1 MSEPISE
8 KEAHRLSFLEL
19 FQEESPVGQK
29 FSHVEI
35 PLIQRDY
42 AQGRESAKAVRDQFL
57 DSLLT
62 SLKNDRWLSLD
73 FIYGEVVKTE
83 NNQSY
88 FQPIDGQQRL
98 TTLFLLHWYLA
109 CVAGRREDFAKWMQ
123 DGEKEPRFQYSVR
136 KSSQQFFAWLLDFTP
151 DLSRS
156 LAEQLSDQA
165 WSFGAWQHDST
176 IQGALEMLEAIREK
190 FAGEGAKE
198 FYDKLQQPNGPI
210 TLDVLNL
217 EDLGLS
223 DEIYIKMN
231 ARGKELTGFEKF
243 KAWLIGERWETN
255 KLSWPDD
262 GDEAKQWPILLDGD
276 WLDLFWA
283 FRNRTDQKPSESVS
297 KAYFRTFVALAVNF
311 HASKGRFEKEWM
323 TADRDDQQL
332 LWDKIFTEE
341 ALQSVFQN
349 LRNFSSQEDAIGS
362 LRKALKNKGIPFSE
376 DSLCKAFFEGGLD
389 LDLKERLWLHAVCLF
404 LEALHE
410 RDRDDWFRVIRNLI
424 ENSTFSQETFA
435 NAVRSISTLAEKC
448 LSHLEPG
455 KNRPVFNALEDL
467 SFLEQLKGLDG
478 KQKEEESEKA
488 RRMLRTE
495 DGSEW
500 EKAIVEAENH
510 PAFRGQIGLL
520 LDEDTALDLFRKRWD
535 VFNELLDDKGS
546 KIGKDKYLLARAALS
561 QCEPI
566 ILGWQQNLE
575 FKDTAWHW
583 KKNLLSS
590 DALER
595 EGQLT
600 PKGKFRK
607 GMRKLVNHLIGSVD
621 YESDISKLLQ
631 EPSVVN
637 DWMDD
642 VIRYGHIFLQF
653 RPEKQISR
661 EQKVQNYRDDGIFIF
676 HITNSSEG
684 DIMLGKQA
692 RWRNRIVQLL
702 LTPGS
707 GWHLDDLDEW
717 RILNF
722 EVEVP
727 FYKGHQFHLLHK
739 TESWL
744 VKINYRGVVLQ
755 KRNVDR
761 LRSGIAAEWTNVPEC
776 EFGISNRAEGDAP
789 DQIVRK
795 IAETIK
801 SSDILYNDNP
811 AKVTPQREPAPNA

>member
-1 MSEPISE
+1 MSEPIFE
-8 KEAHRLSFLEL
+8 KEAHRLGFLEL

-42 AQGRESAKAVRDQFL
+42 AQGRKSSKAVRDQFL

-62 SLKNDRWLSLD
+62 ALKNDRWLSLD
-73 FIYGEVVKTE
+73 FIYGEVVKAE

-151 DLSRS
+151 DLSQS

-190 FAGEGAKE
+190 FAGQEAKE
-198 FYDKLQQPNGPI
+198 FYDKLQQPNRPI

-243 KAWLIGERWETN
+243 KAWLIGDRWETN
-255 KLSWPDD
+255 RLSWADD

-283 FRNRTDQKPSESVS
+283 FRDRTDQKPSESVS
-297 KAYFRTFVALAVNF
+297 RAYFRTFLALAVNF
-311 HASKGRFEKEWM
+311 HASKGRSKKEWR
-323 TADRDDQQL
+323 TADCDDQQS
-332 LWDKIFTEE
+332 LWGEIFTEE
-341 ALQSVFQN
+341 ALQSVFLN
-349 LRNFSSQEDAIGS
+349 LRNLSSHEDAIGS
-362 LRKALKNKGIPFSE
+362 LRKALKNKEIPFSE
-376 DSLCKAFFEGGLD
+376 EPLCKPFFEGGLEPD
-389 LDLKERLWLHAVCLF
+389 PPGLKERLWLHAICLF

-410 RDRDDWFRVIRNLI
+410 CDRDDWFRVIRNLI
-424 ENSTFSQETFA
+424 ENSTLRDETFA
-435 NAVRSISTLAEKC
+435 NAVQSISILAQNC
-448 LSHLEPG
+448 LSQLEPR
-455 KNRPVFNALEDL
+455 KNRPVLSALQNL
-467 SFLEQLKGLDG
+467 SFLEELKGLDG

-488 RRMLRTE
+488 TRILRIE

-510 PAFRGQIGLL
+510 SVLRGQIGLL
-520 LDEDTALDLFRKRWD
+520 LDEDTTLDLFQQRWA
-535 VFNELLDDKGS
+535 VFNKLLDDKGS
-546 KIGKDKYLLARAALS
+546 KIGRDRYLLARAALT

-575 FKDTAWHW
+575 FNDAPGHW
-583 KKNLLSS
+583 KYLLGS
-590 DALER
+590 DALEP
-595 EGQLT
+595 ESQVT

-607 GMRKLVNHLIGSVD
+607 GMQKLVNHLIGSVNF
-621 YESDISKLLQ
+621 ESDMSKLLQ
-631 EPSVVN
+631 GSSVDK

-642 VIRYGHIFLQF
+642 VIRYGHIFLQW
-653 RPEKQISR
+653 RPDIWNSR
-661 EQKVQNYRDDGIFIF
+661 EHKVQSYGNNGTFIYRQK
-676 HITNSSEG
+676 NSANE
-684 DIMLGKQA
+684 DIMLGTQA
-692 RWRNRIVQLL
+692 HWRNSIIKSLL
-702 LTPGS
+702 VEDVG
-707 GWHLDDLDEW
+707 LDIDEW
-717 RILNF
+717 RKVPGIDADP
-722 EVEVP
+722 P
-727 FYKGHQFHLLHK
+727 FYRGHQFPLADLNDKRLPWQVSIRYRCVLL
-739 TESWL
+739 E
-744 VKINYRGVVLQ
+744 
-755 KRNVDR
+755 KRNTDSSQS
-761 LRSGIAAEWTNVPEC
+761 SG
-776 EFGISNRAEGDAP
+776 AEGRP
-789 DQIVRK
+789 DSVEFEYPKTTPEQIVERIK
-795 IAETIK
+795 EKIK
-801 SSDILYNDNP
+801 SWQSQIDLQP
-811 AKVTPQREPAPNA
+811 